1 MYSIYILYINLNKL
15 YIIICIELTVLNF
28 SPWVQFFNILC
39 DEMGSPVRALG
50 CVTRYL
56 GKHMH
61 SWPTNQ
67 SSCFSFKLTRSLF
80 LLERTTDEIQLLN
93 LGYLADIFVK
103 PSQVILLLQR
113 KQMTLFVAKDKI
125 WNLKEK
131 QIFWISFTFYYEL
144 DFSKWRLCF
153 FDGTSSELFLNIV
166 YKICQHLEVLYY
178 SVKQYFPKD
187 QWMML

>member
-61 SWPTNQ
+61 NWATNQ

-93 LGYLADIFVK
+93 LGIWQTSLWSRVK
-103 PSQVILLLQR
+103 WSFYFRGNRWHYLLLKTKFETWR
-113 KQMTLFVAKDKI
+113 K
-125 WNLKEK
+125 N
-131 QIFWISFTFYYEL
+131 
-144 DFSKWRLCF
+144 RF
-153 FDGTSSELFLNIV
+153 FG
-166 YKICQHLEVLYY
+166 
-178 SVKQYFPKD
+178 
-187 QWMML
+187 

>member
-50 CVTRYL
+50 CKTRYL

-67 SSCFSFKLTRSLF
+67 SSCFFFKLTCSLF
-80 LLERTTDEIQLLN
+80 FTWKNYWWNTITK

-131 QIFWISFTFYYEL
+131 RIFWISFTFYYEL
-144 DFSKWRLCF
+144 DFSKWKDFVFLMGQAVSCF
-153 FDGTSSELFLNIV
+153 
-166 YKICQHLEVLYY
+166 
-178 SVKQYFPKD
+178 
-187 QWMML
+187 